1 MIAQKESFL
10 GLYKG
15 LGAVISGMPSLILNR
30 MDPDSNSNQSQVWSV
45 WLDWNVILGI
55 VPKMS
60 IRFASF
66 ETYKGWLADQNTG
79 KVSST
84 SIFFCM
90 DLFFL
95 LFTNLLWDLLL
106 TENSPPPQ
114 WLAGL
119 GAGTTEAVAIV
130 CPMEVV
136 KIRLQAQMHSM
147 SDPLD
152 IPKCGFVRST
162 GHHHQSLIRI
172 LSLDIYLDRN
182 AGHALYLILREEGPR
197 TLYRGVALTALR
209 QATNQAANF
218 TAYTELKALC
228 QRLQPKYHEAE
239 LPSYQ
244 TLVLG
249 LISGAVGPFT
259 NAPIDT
265 IKTRIQKSTATQGET
280 AWTRLKV
287 VSGEM
292 FVQEGPKAFYKGIT
306 PRVMRV
312 APGQAVVF
320 TVCDWPSALGV
331 DMDVLISSNQIIIWS
346 SHSTGLRKS

>member
-1 MIAQKESFL
+1 MSQKTSTPLSIHLIAGGTAGFAEACACHPLDTIKVRMQLSRSKQRKRIHQTGVMIAQKESFL

-15 LGAVISGMPSLILNR
+15 LGAVISG
-30 MDPDSNSNQSQVWSV
+30 
-45 WLDWNVILGI
+45 I

-60 IRFASF
+60 ISA
-66 ETYKGWLADQNTG
+66 
-79 KVSST
+79 
-84 SIFFCM
+84 IF
-90 DLFFL
+90 L
-95 LFTNLLWDLLL
+95 
-106 TENSPPPQ
+106 S
-114 WLAGL
+114 GL
-119 GAGTTEAVAIV
+119 GAGVTEAVAIV

-152 IPKCGFVRST
+152 IPK
-162 GHHHQSLIRI
+162 
-172 LSLDIYLDRN
+172 YRN
-182 AGHALYLILREEGPR
+182 AGHALYLILKEEGPA

-228 QRLQPKYHEAE
+228 QRLQPHIKGDE

-265 IKTRIQKSTATQGET
+265 IKTRIQKSTATIGET
-280 AWTRLKV
+280 AWTRLRV
-287 VSGEM
+287 VATEM

-320 TVCDWPSALGV
+320 AVYEKVKGLIERFKA
-331 DMDVLISSNQIIIWS
+331 DVKVEYTETLVTKFNSIIIS
-346 SHSTGLRKS
+346 QDTSYKAQQYHHLDSKLNRY

>member
-1 MIAQKESFL
+1 MSQKTSTPLGIHLIAGGTAGFAEACACHPLDTIKVRMQLSRSKQGRGRGFIKTGIMIAQKESFL

-15 LGAVISGMPSLILNR
+15 LGAVVS
-30 MDPDSNSNQSQVWSV
+30 
-45 WLDWNVILGI
+45 GI

-66 ETYKGWLADQNTG
+66 ETYKGWLANKESG
-79 KVSST
+79 KVSS
-84 SIFFCM
+84 SAIF
-90 DLFFL
+90 L
-95 LFTNLLWDLLL
+95 
-106 TENSPPPQ
+106 S
-114 WLAGL
+114 GL
-119 GAGTTEAVAIV
+119 GAGVTEAVAIV

-152 IPKCGFVRST
+152 IPK
-162 GHHHQSLIRI
+162 
-172 LSLDIYLDRN
+172 YRN
-182 AGHALYLILREEGPR
+182 AGHALYLILKEEGPA

-228 QRLQPKYHEAE
+228 QRLQPEIQGNE

-265 IKTRIQKSTATQGET
+265 IKTRIQKSTATLGET
-280 AWTRLKV
+280 AWTRLRV
-287 VSGEM
+287 VASEM

-320 TVCDWPSALGV
+320 TVYEKVKG
-331 DMDVLISSNQIIIWS
+331 LIEKFKADLKVEYSE
-346 SHSTGLRKS
+346 

>member
-1 MIAQKESFL
+1 MTTKTSTPLGIHLIAGGTAGFAEACVCHPLDTIKVRMQLSRSKQGRGRGFLKTGVMIAQKESFL

-15 LGAVISGMPSLILNR
+15 LGAVISG
-30 MDPDSNSNQSQVWSV
+30 
-45 WLDWNVILGI
+45 I

-66 ETYKGWLADQNTG
+66 ETYKGLLANKTG
-79 KVSST
+79 KVSS
-84 SIFFCM
+84 SAIF
-90 DLFFL
+90 
-95 LFTNLLWDLLL
+95 
-106 TENSPPPQ
+106 
-114 WLAGL
+114 LAGL

-152 IPKCGFVRST
+152 IPK
-162 GHHHQSLIRI
+162 
-172 LSLDIYLDRN
+172 YRN
-182 AGHALYLILREEGPR
+182 AGHALYLILKEEGPL

-228 QRLQPKYHEAE
+228 QRLQPNLHGGD

-244 TLVLG
+244 TLMLG

-265 IKTRIQKSTATQGET
+265 IKTRIQKATALAGEN
-280 AWTRLKV
+280 AWTRFRM
-287 VSGEM
+287 VSSEM
-292 FVQEGPKAFYKGIT
+292 FLQEGPKAFYKGIT

-320 TVCDWPSALGV
+320 TVYEKMKS
-331 DMDVLISSNQIIIWS
+331 LIEKLKADIIEYS
-346 SHSTGLRKS
+346 E